1 MIVQQDTKVSETKL
15 TSDSEPIND
24 EINDENKTD
33 DPEIKTI
40 EPSNQIISSVKEDPI
55 KPVTPVTFPESG
67 TESEVSETI
76 HISCTLHNTKTQK
89 HVYFIDKL
97 VHVFVSLGSWL
108 SLLWECFSLKIS
120 KYKSK

>member
-33 DPEIKTI
+33 DPEIETI
-40 EPSNQIISSVKEDPI
+40 EPSNPIISSIKEDPI

-67 TESEVSETI
+67 TESEVSATI
-76 HISCTLHNTKTQK
+76 HIS
-89 HVYFIDKL
+89 
-97 VHVFVSLGSWL
+97 
-108 SLLWECFSLKIS
+108 FSIH
-120 KYKSK
+120 KY

>member
-15 TSDSEPIND
+15 TSDSEPVND

-67 TESEVSETI
+67 TESEVSETEQHYI
-76 HISCTLHNTKTQK
+76 LITTRHL
-89 HVYFIDKL
+89 YW
-97 VHVFVSLGSWL
+97 VFS
-108 SLLWECFSLKIS
+108 
-120 KYKSK
+120 